1 MPRAVEIRSY
11 TLKPGSREAF
21 DALMRGQ
28 ALPLLRDFGMDVVAC
43 GPSPHEADAYY
54 LIRAWRDLAEREA
67 SQDTFY
73 GGDAW
78 RQGPREAILALIAHY
93 TSTVLLLDERTI
105 DGLRA
110 A

>member
-11 TLKPGSREAF
+11 MLTPGSRDAF
-21 DALMRGQ
+21 DTLMRQGTV
-28 ALPLLRDFGMDVVAC
+28 PLLRDFGMDVVAC
-43 GPSPHEADAYY
+43 GPSPHDPDAYF

-67 SQDTFY
+67 SQEAFY

-78 RQGPREAILALIAHY
+78 RQGPREAILVLIANY
-93 TSTVLLLDERTI
+93 TSTVLLLDDATV

>member
-11 TLKPGSREAF
+11 VLKPGSRDAF
-21 DALMRGQ
+21 DMLMRGR

-43 GPSPHEADAYY
+43 GPSPHDPDAYF
-54 LIRAWRDLAEREA
+54 LIRAWHDLAEREA
-67 SQDTFY
+67 SQDAFY

-78 RQGPREAILALIAHY
+78 RLGPREAILALIESY
-93 TSTVLLLDERTI
+93 TSTVLLLDETTI